1 MKLKIFFKKLFC
13 IFNCCNSSC
22 FNKKEK
28 EDLED
33 FKAIVK
39 ISYC

>member
-1 MKLKIFFKKLFC
+1 MKFKIFLKKLIC
-13 IFNCCNSSC
+13 KFNCCNSSC
-22 FNKKEK
+22 LNKKEK

-39 ISYC
+39 ITYC